1 MSKIEIPSFP
11 QKSLP
16 HIHRAVLEYNKLL
29 EPASTE
35 KIYISP
41 PYVFPKGIRYPQ
53 SMPENITLH
62 MHPLGKR
69 HAANS
74 RSKAK
79 PFRAFACSS
88 LAPLAKAPTLTTGM
102 PSLARIQGQPP
113 SQGIILLAN
122 APCAPIQGTQPL
134 ATAMVTPAHGTVP
147 VNAPGPVNIQPF
159 TQCIVQGSGCPGT
172 GNATINFPRSI
183 IQIPSTAS
191 LGAPVFGQG
200 VLGTRIAPVSQKLMK
215 RHSPKQTLPRKLLP
229 IQPAPLKPAPQ
240 LPQLLSIS
248 AEHGVT
254 VLSVRSL
261 DAEAAPLTGEER
273 MNGGLDTVHN
283 PSSAMP
289 VTTISLQSSDGISV
303 CSNIGGLVEPTTSCL
318 LVSESMTDQAQD
330 LATALLPIL
339 STLDP
344 SQIAPPTPPNSSTQ
358 LKTSQM
364 FLSQNPSS
372 PLVASTNGRASPD
385 VPKAD
390 DREPVRNITDESR
403 GVFLSSPAE
412 SPTPQSTSPQN
423 MQNSGHQASSTST
436 IGFATHQPIVPGNT
450 AALTSTINIDSH
462 NGLNT
467 LSQQG
472 LVLVKATSFGAP
484 QFFLVPQNCLVT
496 NGPTVQPSAENSVS
510 LTKVINNASPSKTQE
525 SQTNSDQHLGNG
537 PQAAIEKQSADAALQ
552 EVRNGMVKLIEG
564 IKDWDDQQL
573 QSQEEEETEGTEGD
587 QWEEEEGECLEDPL
601 LTLSESSASPVSSL
615 DSHSDAM
622 ERMRESEE
630 SEELGSPMAEHQHK
644 GHCHPEVLTL
654 TSGSED
660 RPPGESNGDGGRG
673 RENEGGE
680 QQNSQGEGGSREK
693 DGNENGEQNGGKR
706 SESGDQGGGG
716 GRAGEGGDGD
726 GEKDGDGDG
735 DRDRP
740 GEEDEEEDFDDLTQD
755 EDEEEVMSSASEE
768 SVLSVPELQVAMSTR
783 PQK

>member
-1 MSKIEIPSFP
+1 
-11 QKSLP
+11 
-16 HIHRAVLEYNKLL
+16 
-29 EPASTE
+29 
-35 KIYISP
+35 
-41 PYVFPKGIRYPQ
+41 
-53 SMPENITLH
+53 MPENITLH

-88 LAPLAKAPTLTTGM
+88 LAPLAKAPTHVTDIPRL
-102 PSLARIQGQPP
+102 SRIHGQPP
-113 SQGIILLAN
+113 SQGIILIAN
-122 APCAPIQGTQPL
+122 APCTPVQGAQPL

-147 VNAPGPVNIQPF
+147 ITAPGPVNIQPF

-172 GNATINFPRSI
+172 GNAVINFPRGI
-183 IQIPSTAS
+183 IQIPNSAS
-191 LGAPVFGQG
+191 LGAPVFSQG
-200 VLGTRIAPVSQKLMK
+200 VMGTHMAPIGQKLIK
-215 RHSPKQTLPRKLLP
+215 RNPPKQTLPRKLLP
-229 IQPAPLKPAPQ
+229 IQPAPIKPAPQ

-273 MNGGLDTVHN
+273 VNGCLDTLHN

-289 VTTISLQSSDGISV
+289 VTTISRQSPNEISLG
-303 CSNIGGLVEPTTSCL
+303 SNIVGLVEPTTSSL
-318 LVSESMTDQAQD
+318 QVNESLTDQPQD

-344 SQIAPPTPPNSSTQ
+344 SQIAPPTPPNSSNQ

-364 FLSQNPSS
+364 FFSQNPSS
-372 PLVASTNGRASPD
+372 PLVASTCGKASPD
-385 VPKAD
+385 VPKPD
-390 DREPVRNITDESR
+390 DGEPARNTTGESR
-403 GVFLSSPAE
+403 GEFLSSPGE

-423 MQNSGHQASSTST
+423 MQSSGHQPLSTNT
-436 IGFATHQPIVPGNT
+436 ISFATHQPNVPSNT
-450 AALTSTINIDSH
+450 AAVNSTVNIDSR

-467 LSQQG
+467 ISQRG
-472 LVLVKATSFGAP
+472 LVFVKSTSVDAP
-484 QFFLVPQNCLVT
+484 RFFLVPQNCLVA
-496 NGPTVQPSAENSVS
+496 NGPTVQPSAENCVS
-510 LTKVINNASPSKTQE
+510 LTKEMNRTSPTNTQE
-525 SQTNSDQHLGNG
+525 SQTNSHHLANG
-537 PQAAIEKQSADAALQ
+537 VQATNDEPSEDASLQ

-564 IKDWDDQQL
+564 IKDWDQQQL
-573 QSQEEEETEGTEGD
+573 QSQEEEEAEETERD
-587 QWEEEEGECLEDPL
+587 QWDEEEGECPEDPL

-615 DSHSDAM
+615 DSHSDAL

-630 SEELGSPMAEHQHK
+630 SEELESPISEHQQE
-644 GHCHPEVLTL
+644 GHCHPKLLTL

-660 RPPGESNGDGGRG
+660 KPSGESNGDGGRG
-673 RENEGGE
+673 RENEDGRE

-706 SESGDQGGGG
+706 SESGDQDGGG
-716 GRAGEGGDGD
+716 GRGGEGGDGD

-768 SVLSVPELQVAMSTR
+768 SVLSVPELQVAMSIQ
-783 PQK
+783 P